1 MDATN
6 PLPAGRL
13 YGQETAYHLL
23 ESWFEQNSFPH
34 ALLIEGE
41 SGSGRR
47 TLAAYAVAMLLCRK
61 ENPPCENCPSCQKMK
76 SGSHPDR
83 LVIAPENDKKS
94 IGVDQ
99 IRKLRGIANFAPHEA
114 LRRVCLICDAELMTT
129 EAQNALLKLM
139 EEPPPSL
146 TLICTV
152 RSREA
157 LLETL
162 TSRMTPLRMQ
172 GLKPEAI
179 AAVLR
184 AKTHGVDESLLVE
197 AAHNAATV
205 GQALSL
211 LKDETLRRHAEDAR
225 HLFSFAQS
233 KNRYALLKLL
243 SGWEKDRAAY
253 VFLFEAARRACLASL
268 GKTDDPDDAL
278 RYCRLA
284 DIMEQSALAAGQNVG
299 LPLLSAVVTGRLC
312 ALS

>member
-1 MDATN
+1 MAEMN
-6 PLPAGRL
+6 LVPADRL
-13 YGQETAYHLL
+13 YAQETAYHLL

-47 TLAAYAVAMLLCRK
+47 TLAAYAVALLLCSK
-61 ENPPCENCPSCQKMK
+61 ENPPCHKCSSCRKLK
-76 SGSHPDR
+76 SGTHPDR

-99 IRKLRGIANFAPHEA
+99 IRKLRGIANLAPHAA
-114 LRRVCLICDAELMTT
+114 LRRVCLICDAELMTA

-146 TLICTV
+146 TLICTA

-172 GLKPEAI
+172 VLKPEVI

-184 AKTHGVDESLLVE
+184 AKTNDIDESLLVE

-225 HLFSFAQS
+225 RLFSYAQI

-253 VFLFEAARRACLASL
+253 VFLFEASRRACLAAL
-268 GKTDDPDDAL
+268 GKTDDPADAL
-278 RYCRLA
+278 RYCRMA
-284 DIMEQSALAAGQNVG
+284 VIMEQSALAAGQNVG

-312 ALS
+312 APS